1 MKQCEWCDRT
11 AAAVRTGFWPEELRA
26 HAAACEDC
34 AETMLVAGALLE
46 AATLEAPGGLPS
58 AGLVWWKAQLRLR
71 REQRERMERPLRWFD
86 RGVTGVGILAAAWGM
101 GWLAGGSELWA
112 GAGVGT
118 AVVLAAVILAAAAGS
133 AYWLAARLR

>member
-46 AATLEAPGGLPS
+46 AATLEARGGLRPQVWSGGRRSCGCGANS
-58 AGLVWWKAQLRLR
+58 AS
-71 REQRERMERPLRWFD
+71 
-86 RGVTGVGILAAAWGM
+86 
-101 GWLAGGSELWA
+101 GWSGPC
-112 GAGVGT
+112 
-118 AVVLAAVILAAAAGS
+118 AGS
-133 AYWLAARLR
+133 TGG